1 MQPEHLAYW
10 LERARA
16 ELAERDELIQSQR
29 NEIERLSRGL
39 QEVVYNSGMQSAII
53 AYEVQRF
60 ARERSSVAIVPS
72 SSAQTSS
79 ASVPFNVGA
88 ASALSASASSPAP
101 ASAAVVKLSDLE
113 AFLSR
118 LTGGILETAAVAEA
132 AAAAA
137 TVGGASDAAVHSPP
151 EEISSGA
158 SPHEVAAAVA
168 HQNDVAGA
176 AVAASVA
183 SLRTT
188 RQRLAFAK
196 RCRDDTRDDGRPERP
211 GQWYSHEQDVQ

>member
-72 SSAQTSS
+72 SSTQTSS
-79 ASVPFNVGA
+79 ASVPFNGGA
-88 ASALSASASSPAP
+88 TSALSASATSPAP

-158 SPHEVAAAVA
+158 SPHEMAAAVA